1 MPTLTRGASLTDYE
15 HVARSVGLDPFR
27 MLRMAGLPAGV
38 LDDPNMM
45 ISADS
50 VGWLLEESARLSG
63 HEAFGLLLAETRGLA
78 NFGMLALLIREEP
91 TLRAAV
97 QSLVRYMRLQNAGVQ
112 PWLDEDQGDVALLHI
127 GVNMQRD
134 GVWRQTIE
142 MSTGIGLRTLR
153 ALTRNTFKPV
163 AVSFTHERPASLEVH
178 HRVLGPAVEFSQ
190 ECNAIVCRGGDLDMP
205 ISAADPTLNRE
216 LKRWL
221 DMQLANLSDEPAERA
236 RQVVRMLLPGGLCS
250 VDRVAQHLGMHRR
263 TLGRHLAA
271 RGESVATIINGVRA
285 ELSQELLANSKRRLY
300 EVAEL
305 LGFSNAGD
313 FSRWFR
319 RQFGM
324 TPSEWALRYR
334 TGEARPHGSGLATGE
349 AFAKRASDTG

>member
-1 MPTLTRGASLTDYE
+1 MPTLTRSASLTDYE

-27 MLRMAGLPAGV
+27 MLRMAKLPARV

-63 HEAFGLLLAETRGLA
+63 QEAFGLLLAETRGLA

-97 QSLVRYMRLQNAGVQ
+97 QSLVRYMRLQNAGVR
-112 PWLDEDQGDVALLHI
+112 PWLDEDQGDIALLHV

-134 GVWRQTIE
+134 GVWRQIIE
-142 MSTGIGLRTLR
+142 TSTAIGLRTLR
-153 ALTRNTFKPV
+153 ALTRNTFRPM
-163 AVSFTHERPASLEVH
+163 AVSFTHEPPATLEVH
-178 HRVLGPAVEFSQ
+178 HRVLGTAVEFSR
-190 ECNAIVCRGGDLDMP
+190 ECNAIVFQRSDLDMP

-216 LKRWL
+216 VKRWL
-221 DMQLANLSDEPAERA
+221 DLQLANLRDEPAERA
-236 RQVVRMLLPGGLCS
+236 RQIVRMLLPSGHCS
-250 VDRVAQHLGMHRR
+250 VDQVAQHLGMHRR
-263 TLGRHLAA
+263 TLNRHLAVE
-271 RGESVATIINGVRA
+271 GESVATIINAVRA
-285 ELSQELLANSKRRLY
+285 ELAQELLANSKRRLY

-305 LGFSNAGD
+305 LGFSTAGD

-319 RQFGM
+319 GQFGI
-324 TPSEWALRYR
+324 TPSDWALRYR
-334 TGEARPHGSGLATGE
+334 QAKARPA
-349 AFAKRASDTG
+349 